1 MVSLFTKH
9 CKHHLSAEVCT
20 STTAASQLKAGDALE
35 IHHFQHVLGLRINL
49 NNILLQSGNVRNVV
63 ISALTLFFLKLD
75 GNSSD
80 CGTLEP
86 FHQMSDET
94 GNFVSERFG
103 RNYCNFF
110 NDPLVGVKIEGQF
123 SVVSVDRKQIAQ
135 IRWAGFKVELA
146 AVAHSLIAF

>member
-1 MVSLFTKH
+1 
-9 CKHHLSAEVCT
+9 
-20 STTAASQLKAGDALE
+20 
-35 IHHFQHVLGLRINL
+35 
-49 NNILLQSGNVRNVV
+49 
-63 ISALTLFFLKLD
+63 
-75 GNSSD
+75 
-80 CGTLEP
+80 
-86 FHQMSDET
+86 MSDET
-94 GNFVSERFG
+94 CNFVPERFG

>member
-1 MVSLFTKH
+1 MKMISLFTKH
-9 CKHHLSAEVCT
+9 CKHHLSAEVCS
-20 STTAASQLKAGDALE
+20 STTAASQLKSGDALE

-49 NNILLQSGNVRNVV
+49 NNILLQSRNVRNVV
-63 ISALTLFFLKLD
+63 ISALTFFLLKLD

-123 SVVSVDRKQIAQ
+123 GVVSVDRKKN
-135 IRWAGFKVELA
+135 RSN
-146 AVAHSLIAF
+146 SLGWV